1 MYRPSNK
8 FSLQSL
14 LKYKFK
20 YFKIPSSGSFI
31 LFKKIFF
38 NIKKPFNN
46 SISKYDW
53 QYIVSALLLILVF
66 IFTDLI
72 RAFDKDFFYFVP
84 RLISEQ
90 PYRIFTS
97 TLVHAD
103 LNHLLSNLGGIII
116 TRYLLMRLG
125 IKSRFFYLKF
135 ILICSFLNFFIT
147 WIYEKILSYFFNIYP
162 NYAALG
168 FSGIIYALFGFLL
181 LTSFYGK
188 SYFLGKKIGLKSNY
202 EVQKMLKGI
211 CFIGLIFSFLPG
223 VSLLGHISGF
233 IAGCY
238 LFLI

>member
-1 MYRPSNK
+1 M
-8 FSLQSL
+8 
-14 LKYKFK
+14 
-20 YFKIPSSGSFI
+20 
-31 LFKKIFF
+31 
-38 NIKKPFNN
+38 PFNN

-53 QYIVSALLLILVF
+53 QYLVTGFFLISVF

-72 RAFDKDFFYFVP
+72 GVIDKEYFYFVP
-84 RLISEQ
+84 RLISDQ

-97 TLVHAD
+97 ILTHAD

-116 TRYLLMRLG
+116 TRYFLMRLG
-125 IKSRFFYLKF
+125 IKRRFFYLKF
-135 ILICSFLNFFIT
+135 ILICSFFNFFII
-147 WIYEKILSYFFNIYP
+147 WVYEKILSYFLNFYP

-188 SYFLGKKIGLKSNY
+188 SHFLGKKIGLKSNY
-202 EVQKMLKGI
+202 EVQKMSKTI
-211 CFIGLIFSFLPG
+211 CLIGLIFSFLPG

-233 IAGCY
+233 IAGCF

>member
-1 MYRPSNK
+1 M
-8 FSLQSL
+8 L
-14 LKYKFK
+14 LKH
-20 YFKIPSSGSFI
+20 
-31 LFKKIFF
+31 
-38 NIKKPFNN
+38 

-53 QYIVSALLLILVF
+53 QFVVSASVLISVF

-72 RAFDKDFFYFVP
+72 KVFDKEVLYFVP

-97 TLVHAD
+97 ILVHAD

-116 TRYLLMRLG
+116 TRYFLMRLG
-125 IKSRFFYLKF
+125 IESRLFYLKF
-135 ILICSFLNFFIT
+135 ILICSFLNFFVIWT
-147 WIYEKILSYFFNIYP
+147 YEKILLYFFNIYP

-188 SYFLGKKIGLKSNY
+188 NYFLGKKISLKSNY
-202 EVQKMLKGI
+202 EVQNMSKTI
-211 CFIGLIFSFLPG
+211 CFIGLIFSFLPR
-223 VSLLGHISGF
+223 VSLLGHLSGF
-233 IAGCY
+233 ISGCF